1 MKHLTL
7 IMAASM
13 TVALPAIAADDF
25 GSPFTNEAPAGFEDS
40 ATADGTIGIENIPPE
55 LIEPAAGDYFDSE
68 DQGVENEEAETEKK
82 EEQPENAEID
92 L

>member
-7 IMAASM
+7 IMAASLAI
-13 TVALPAIAADDF
+13 TLPAIAADDF

-40 ATADGTIGIENIPPE
+40 KTADGTIGIENIPPE

-68 DQGVENEEAETEKK
+68 DQGVEKEEAEIDN
-82 EEQPENAEID
+82 EEQPQNAEID